1 VKIGGSFAMFQHK
14 ATDGN
19 NATMDMT
26 IDKYTRTGET
36 VFAAVGLTALSDFL
50 LFDGQYGLSLVLI
63 GLAVSLIA
71 LIINRDCSRP
81 RLIAGAVIYTLA
93 LLPILENI
101 SVLSVCVFL
110 TLSAVGTLIISD
122 ALRVNVFDSLWRL
135 ARFFLTLPARSAIDI
150 VRWRKIAKA
159 VGAPVLRFAMLGV
172 WIMPLVIGLV
182 FLALFEDANPIIA
195 AFIAKIDLWYLLQF
209 LNFDRL
215 LFWALMFVLIWPF
228 LKARLPERKAKKIA
242 VEVKPEGEAAA
253 PTGETLESILFGP
266 AAILRSLLVFNG
278 LFALQTLLDATYL
291 IGGAALPEGMTYAT
305 YAHRGAYPLI
315 ITALLAAGF
324 VLVALRE
331 GSAARDNKLIRGLVY
346 IWVAQNVVLVLSSV
360 LRLDLYVSTYGLTY
374 LRVAAF
380 IWMGLVAFGLLS
392 IMWRISKNKSAEWL
406 VGLNLVASA
415 AMLYA
420 CCFVNFGS
428 LIAHKNIDG
437 GQRDFQYIAEIGA
450 PALPAIDGLLQA
462 KGSTL
467 VNTLVRTGYGNDQV
481 SIATWRIITAHQFL
495 TDHQQWRTWTLRNWR
510 LKRYLDQNPMVI
522 STVPQPAP
530 QARD

>member
-1 VKIGGSFAMFQHK
+1 MTAGGSLAMFQHK

-19 NATMDMT
+19 IQTMDMT
-26 IDKYTRTGET
+26 IDKYSRTGET

-50 LFDGQYGLSLVLI
+50 LFDGQYGLSLVLL
-63 GLAVSLIA
+63 GLAASLVA
-71 LIINRDCSRP
+71 LIINRDCSRE
-81 RLIAGAVIYTLA
+81 RLIAGATIYTLA

-110 TLSAVGTLIISD
+110 AFSAVGTLIISD
-122 ALRVNVFDSLWRL
+122 ALRASVFDSLLRL
-135 ARFFLTLPARSAIDI
+135 VRFFLTLPARSTIDI
-150 VRWRKIAKA
+150 VRWRKVAKA

-195 AFIAKIDLWYLLQF
+195 SFIAKIDLWYLLQF
-209 LNFDRL
+209 LNFDRV

-228 LKARLPERKAKKIA
+228 LKARLPERKVKVAKEA
-242 VEVKPEGEAAA
+242 KPESEAVVPA
-253 PTGETLESILFGP
+253 GETLESILFGP

-291 IGGAALPEGMTYAT
+291 IGGVALPDGMTYAA

-331 GSAARDNKLIRGLVY
+331 GSAARDNRLIRGLVY
-346 IWVAQNVVLVLSSV
+346 VWVTQNVVLVLSSV
-360 LRLDLYVSTYGLTY
+360 LRLDLYVGVYGLTY

-392 IMWRISKNKSAEWL
+392 IMWRISTNKSAEWL

-415 AMLYA
+415 TVLYV

-428 LIAHKNIDG
+428 FIAHKNIDG
-437 GQRDFQYIAEIGA
+437 GQRDFQYVAEIGA
-450 PALPAIDGLLQA
+450 LALPAIDRLIRNGQELTVYYRQNDAHEGYSESLH
-462 KGSTL
+462 GW
-467 VNTLVRTGYGNDQV
+467 RTRTV
-481 SIATWRIITAHQFL
+481 SQFL
-495 TDHQQWRTWTLRNWR
+495 SDHQQWRTWTLRNWR
-510 LKRYLDQNPMVI
+510 LKRYLDQNPVVI
-522 STVPQPAP
+522 STVPLPAP